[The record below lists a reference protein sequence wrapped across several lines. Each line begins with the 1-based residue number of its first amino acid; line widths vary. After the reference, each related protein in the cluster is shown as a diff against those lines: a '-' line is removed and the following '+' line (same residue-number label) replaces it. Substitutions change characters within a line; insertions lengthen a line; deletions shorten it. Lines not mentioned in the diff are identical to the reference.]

1 MDGLTVERDGAV
13 ARVWLDRPDRLN
25 ALDGDTLEAVADVF
39 DGFARDFGVKVA
51 VLGGRGRAFCAGA
64 DRKDPPGARMAASS
78 GATERERRW
87 AAQLG
92 LRACRA
98 VAGCEVVTVAR
109 LHGHVVGG
117 GVGLAAS
124 CDFRVASES
133 ARFAVPEVDL
143 GIPLSW
149 GLVPRLIDE
158 IGAARA
164 RQLVLLCDPADAAT
178 AERWGLVHRV
188 VADDQLDAAV
198 DEWVE
203 RLLAKPETAVHMT
216 KSQFRAYRGAVALG
230 DVTELDGDLLAAAS
244 RSAVARAAFP
254 QAFS

>member
-1 MDGLTVERDGAV
+1 MSGVTVERDGAV

-25 ALDGDTLEAVADVF
+25 ALDGDTLEAVAEVF
-39 DGFARDFGVKVA
+39 DGFARDFEVKVA

-98 VAGCEVVTVAR
+98 IADCEVVTVGR

-117 GVGLAAS
+117 GVGLAVS
-124 CDFRVASES
+124 CDFRVAAES
-133 ARFAVPEVDL
+133 ARFSVPEVDL
-143 GIPLSW
+143 GIPLTW
-149 GLVPRLIDE
+149 GLVPRLVDE
-158 IGAARA
+158 LGAARA
-164 RQLVLLCDPADAAT
+164 RQVVLLCDPADATT

-188 VADDQLDAAV
+188 VPDDDLDAAV
-198 DEWVE
+198 GEWVE
-203 RLLAKPETAVHMT
+203 RLVAKPETAVHMT
-216 KSQFRAYRGAVALG
+216 KTQFRAYAARGRLG
-230 DVTELDGDLLAAAS
+230 DVTESDGDLLAAAS
-244 RSAVARAAFP
+244 RSDAARGS
-254 QAFS
+254 FS